1 MKESYRASG
10 TNLGVFVMRLRKASF
25 VKRCGSMPRLFEE
38 SVAHHECYAAKTAY
52 LFFTIYANSDFTK
65 KKGRP
70 TTHAKDVWAL
80 RDKVVAH
87 LLFHDDCEIE
97 AGDIPYLAKNLNE
110 DTREANATIEDAGVI
125 VLLKG
130 MKQGVKNA
138 FGLAYLPDHKM
149 ILNFGKLFDMFD
161 FLVWAKR
168 EYDHGNRS
176 AIVGV
181 NNAYDELYSAINK
194 IGTSYKTFF
203 GSDAKFKIFAEMF
216 TNMVESVLAGFSN
229 GEEKDDN
236 DDL

>member
-1 MKESYRASG
+1 M
-10 TNLGVFVMRLRKASF
+10 
-25 VKRCGSMPRLFEE
+25 
-38 SVAHHECYAAKTAY
+38 
-52 LFFTIYANSDFTK
+52 FFTIYANSDFTK

-80 RDKVVAH
+80 RDKVVSH

-110 DTREANATIEDAGVI
+110 DTREANATIEDAGMI
-125 VLLKG
+125 VLLEG
-130 MKQGVKNA
+130 MKHGVKNA

-203 GSDAKFKIFAEMF
+203 GSNAKFKIFAEMF